1 MRAPPARLRFFAGLS
16 DKKYQGIV
24 AWSARIGCDGSGRQQ
39 TTHWR
44 TGGQLYPRG
53 MLAFV

>member
-44 TGGQLYPRG
+44 TGGQLYPHG